1 MEFILI
7 SNNQKRLDIQCNPFL
22 LVFVIF
28 IFASILVSGIY
39 HVGTQHGIEESHQKI
54 SNFQLEAGNL
64 WENEIEEQQSLVKEA
79 RVEAEKH
86 LDAMASRV
94 STLQSHI
101 LRLNALGSRLA
112 KMAEL
117 DELEFDS
124 AEAPGIGGPSPTIS
138 VGNSVPDFLK
148 SLEQLSLDIQ
158 DREEKLTALET
169 LLINRSLESKTLPK
183 GSPLKK
189 GWISSTF
196 GWRTDPI
203 SGKKEFHEGMD
214 FAGRAGSKITAAGAG
229 IVTWSANRNGYGN
242 TIEVDHGNGYVTRYA
257 HNKENLVKVGDRVE
271 KGQVI
276 ALIGS
281 TGRSTG
287 LHVHFE
293 VLHNGKPIN
302 PKKFIVS
309 NQ

>member
-7 SNNQKRLDIQCNPFL
+7 SNNQKRFDVHCNPLIFSAVVL
-22 LVFVIF
+22 LLATIIF
-28 IFASILVSGIY
+28 GGIY
-39 HVGTQHGIEESHQKI
+39 QLGAHHGIEQSQQKI
-54 SNFQLEAGNL
+54 SNFQSEAGSL
-64 WENEIEEQQSLVKEA
+64 WEREIEEQQTLVKEA
-79 RVEAEKH
+79 REDAEKH

-94 STLQSHI
+94 SNLQSHI

-124 AEAPGIGGPSPTIS
+124 GKAPGIGGPSPTIS
-138 VGNSVPDFLK
+138 VGNSVPDFLT

-203 SGKKEFHEGMD
+203 TGKKEFHEGMD
-214 FAGRAGSKITAAGAG
+214 FAGRAGTEITVAGAG
-229 IVTWSANRNGYGN
+229 IVTWSAKRDGYGN
-242 TIEVDHGNGYVTRYA
+242 TVEVDHGNGYVTRYA

-309 NQ
+309 SQ

>member
-7 SNNQKRLDIQCNPFL
+7 SNNQKRFDVRCHPF
-22 LVFVIF
+22 IF
-28 IFASILVSGIY
+28 IATSLSIVFCILATVY
-39 HVGTQHGIEESHQKI
+39 YYGTQHGMDKSTQKM
-54 SNFQLEAGNL
+54 SDYHALAGNI
-64 WENEIEEQQSLVKEA
+64 WENEIEEQKKLVTEA
-79 RVEAEKH
+79 RTDAEKH

-94 STLQSHI
+94 SSLQSHI

-124 AEAPGIGGPSPTIS
+124 LNPPGIGGPSPTIA

-148 SLEQLSLDIQ
+148 SLEQLSLEIQ
-158 DREEKLTALET
+158 DREEKLIALES
-169 LLINRSLESKTLPK
+169 LLINRSLESRTLPK

-203 SGKKEFHEGMD
+203 SGKKEFHEGID
-214 FAGRAGSKITAAGAG
+214 FAGRSGSNVTAAGAG
-229 IVTWSANRNGYGN
+229 IVTWSGKRYGFGN
-242 TIEVDHGNGYVTRYA
+242 LIEIDHGNGYLTRYA
-257 HNKENLVKVGDRVE
+257 HNKENLVDVGDRIE
-271 KGQVI
+271 KGQAI
-276 ALIGS
+276 AVIGS

-293 VLHNGKPIN
+293 VLHQGKKVN
-302 PKKFIVS
+302 PKKFLVS